1 MGVAGTLLG
10 AGLGNI
16 AGNYFGGSQ
25 GGQAGQQIGSIL
37 GGFLPFKKGGKVPGP
52 KGKAVKAIVH
62 GGEYVLPAGVKP
74 TMAQKKAVA
83 KLHKKGKK
91 M

>member
-1 MGVAGTLLG
+1 MGLAGNLIG
-10 AGLGNI
+10 GGLGHI
-16 AGNYFGGSQ
+16 AGNYFGGSK
-25 GGQAGQQIGSIL
+25 GAEAGQQIGSVL
-37 GGFLPFKKGGKVPGP
+37 GGFLPFKKGGKVPGA
-52 KGKAVKAIVH
+52 KGKPVKAILH
-62 GGEYVLPAGVKP
+62 GGEFVLPSNVKP